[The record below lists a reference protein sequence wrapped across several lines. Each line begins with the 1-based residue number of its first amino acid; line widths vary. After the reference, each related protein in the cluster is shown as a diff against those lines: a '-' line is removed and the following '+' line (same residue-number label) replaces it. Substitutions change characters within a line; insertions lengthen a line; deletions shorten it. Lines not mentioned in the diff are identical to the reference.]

1 MLQVSGREPGFPSS
15 TVKTFRLPGRIVGG
29 RGARGEGW
37 DLGTADAPAV
47 FDSETRRR
55 GVARFNV
62 GNNERV
68 KLLVGFCLFVPRGVW
83 QSVPAA
89 NGSLGPPRTPH
100 VYQTETSRT
109 PPNHTERAPFGFHP
123 DLELGCD
130 DLEYSWRLRRS
141 GFELLLTRGRVR
153 LARVPGQLLASRLRN
168 GQESRGSGRG
178 DARDTGRGVWRL
190 GGQGW
195 SVRHRPRSCGKA
207 LLHCILRTET
217 PLRIQSATPIQ
228 RRRPLL
234 LIKDETVCRTHNSI
248 LPASPPMKNH
258 CTVNQVLSS

>member
-83 QSVPAA
+83 ESAPAA
-89 NGSLGPPRTPH
+89 YGSLGPPRTPH
-100 VYQTETSRT
+100 LHQTDPQPDPARTPAEHHRTLPNLSEQHRT
-109 PPNHTERAPFGFHP
+109 PPNPAQRPHIGFHT

-141 GFELLLTRGRVR
+141 GFELLL
-153 LARVPGQLLASRLRN
+153 
-168 GQESRGSGRG
+168 
-178 DARDTGRGVWRL
+178 ARDVFVSHACRVSFSRAGFETAKKVAEADTAMHG
-190 GGQGW
+190 
-195 SVRHRPRSCGKA
+195 
-207 LLHCILRTET
+207 ILNE
-217 PLRIQSATPIQ
+217 AYA
-228 RRRPLL
+228 
-234 LIKDETVCRTHNSI
+234 ETVDRVG
-248 LPASPPMKNH
+248 LFGFDP
-258 CTVNQVLSS
+258 LG